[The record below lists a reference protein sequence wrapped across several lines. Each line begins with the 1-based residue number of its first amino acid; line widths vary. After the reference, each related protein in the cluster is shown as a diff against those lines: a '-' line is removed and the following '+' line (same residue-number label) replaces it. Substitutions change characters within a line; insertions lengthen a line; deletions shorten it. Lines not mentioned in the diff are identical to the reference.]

1 MKISMYQELVPVAI
15 RQLENLSNILNK
27 GAAHAAA
34 KKIDESVLIN
44 ARLFPDMFPLSRQVQ
59 IACDAVKAGAARLAE
74 IEIPS
79 HPDTETTFEQL
90 QERIQKTIAFLKT
103 VKAEQIDGKEDLKIS
118 YVQRNKESNFIGLPY
133 LQNYVL
139 PNLYFHITTTYAIL
153 RHNGVEVGKKDY
165 LGSF

>member
-1 MKISMYQELVPVAI
+1 MKISMYQELVPVSI

-27 GAAHAAA
+27 GAAYAAA

-90 QERIQKTIAFLKT
+90 QERIQKTIAFLRT

-118 YVQRNKESNFIGLPY
+118 YVQRNKENNFIGLPY

-153 RHNGVEVGKKDY
+153 RHSGVEVGKKDY